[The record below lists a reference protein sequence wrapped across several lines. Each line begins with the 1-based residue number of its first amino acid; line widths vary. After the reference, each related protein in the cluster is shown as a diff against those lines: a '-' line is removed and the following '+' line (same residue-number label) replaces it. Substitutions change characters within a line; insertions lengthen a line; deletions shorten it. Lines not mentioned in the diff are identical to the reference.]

1 MQKRRLYFLLFLLAV
16 VAVVGLLVTGVF
28 REREPEYGGKRL
40 SEWVLKLPENLAHP
54 EPHQA
59 EEAIRQI
66 GTNALPYLLKWTRY
80 QAPQGKTLFYRGMN
94 SIFATLNSDWRF
106 SDEKDDRKGGAAFA
120 FRALGPQAEGAIP
133 ELTRMLNDPKDID
146 AAAAAGQVLGLL
158 GNYGLPP
165 LLAALTNQERAPMLR
180 SFVVW
185 EIGLLETNKEPCVRV
200 L

>member
-40 SEWVLKLPENLAHP
+40 SEWVLQLPQYLAHP

-120 FRALGPQAEGAIP
+120 FRALGPRGGGQVQNP
-133 ELTRMLNDPKDID
+133 TRSTMTPRSLTRPHEPERW
-146 AAAAAGQVLGLL
+146 LGLSGITGWL
-158 GNYGLPP
+158 RFWPP
-165 LLAALTNQERAPMLR
+165 FSN
-180 SFVVW
+180 
-185 EIGLLETNKEPCVRV
+185 
-200 L
+200 